1 MNSITGLSLSAV
13 RRQFDR
19 RAPRAADADF
29 LHREVEARMVDRL
42 DPVRINPSRVLDAGC
57 GYGAG
62 LSILGERYPEALV
75 VGADL
80 SVAMADRANRKHPQR
95 VVTADLQALPF
106 ANARVDLVWS
116 NLALH
121 WCPDPGAALAEW
133 SRVLRADGLLM
144 FSAYGVD
151 SFKELRRLGWSTQRF
166 PDMHDLGDALI
177 RTGFSAPVMDMEPL
191 TLTWRDPNRA
201 WADLRALGGHA
212 LEARSRGLS
221 GRMRKQQWLET
232 LSQGAQ
238 EAEDPGTF
246 SVTIE
251 LIYGHA
257 WCSPASKLE
266 PGTARVEFVRRGL

>member
-1 MNSITGLSLSAV
+1 MNSMTGLSLSAV

-19 RAPRAADADF
+19 RAPRAVDADF
-29 LHREVEARMVDRL
+29 LHREVEQRMLDRL
-42 DPVRINPSRVLDAGC
+42 DPVRLSPSRILDAGC

-62 LSILGERYPEALV
+62 LSMVGERDPEAMV

-80 SVAMADRANRKHPQR
+80 SIAMVDRASREHPER
-95 VVTADLQALPF
+95 VVGADLQALPF
-106 ANARVDLVWS
+106 ANARLDLVWS
-116 NLALH
+116 NLVLH
-121 WCPDPGAALAEW
+121 WCPDPGLALAEW
-133 SRVLRADGLLM
+133 SRVLRADGLLI

-191 TLTWRDPNRA
+191 PLTWRDPIRA

-212 LEARSRGLS
+212 LEARSQGLS
-221 GRMRKQQWLET
+221 GRARKQQWLDRWI
-232 LSQGAQ
+232 QGAQ
-238 EAEDPGTF
+238 DSQDPGTL

-266 PGTARVEFVRRGL
+266 PGTARLEFIRGGG

>member
-1 MNSITGLSLSAV
+1 MNSMTGLNLVAV

-29 LHREVEARMVDRL
+29 LHREVEARMLDRL
-42 DPVRINPSRVLDAGC
+42 DPVRISPLRILDAGC
-57 GYGAG
+57 GAGAG
-62 LSILGERYPEALV
+62 LSILRERYPEAVV

-80 SVAMADRANRKHPQR
+80 SPAMVGRASREHAGR
-95 VVTADLQALPF
+95 LVSADLQALPF
-106 ANARVDLVWS
+106 ANARLDLVWS

-121 WCPDPGAALAEW
+121 WCPDPGAAIAEW

-166 PDMHDLGDALI
+166 PDMHDVGDALI
-177 RTGFSAPVMDMEPL
+177 RTGFLAPVMDMEPL
-191 TLTWRDPNRA
+191 RLTWRDPIKA
-201 WADLRALGGHA
+201 LADLRALGGHA
-212 LEARSRGLS
+212 LEARSQGLS
-221 GRMRKQQWLET
+221 SRMRKQQWLDA
-232 LSQGAQ
+232 LKQGARDAQ
-238 EAEDPGTF
+238 DPGTL

-257 WCSPASKLE
+257 WCSATSKLE
-266 PGTARVEFVRRGL
+266 PGTSRVEFVRSGR

>member
-1 MNSITGLSLSAV
+1 MTGLSLSAV

-19 RAPRAADADF
+19 RAPRAADADY
-29 LHREVEARMVDRL
+29 LHREVEQRMMDRL
-42 DPVRINPSRVLDAGC
+42 DPVRIRPARILDAGC
-57 GYGAG
+57 GAGAG
-62 LSILGERYPEALV
+62 LAMLSERYPQALV

-80 SVAMADRANRKHPQR
+80 SFAMVNRARSEHSER
-95 VVTADLQALPF
+95 VVSADLQTLPF
-106 ANARVDLVWS
+106 ANSRLDLVWS

-121 WCPDPGAALAEW
+121 WCPDPGAVLAEW
-133 SRVLRADGLLM
+133 SRVLRADGLVM

-151 SFKELRRLGWSTQRF
+151 SFKELRKLGWSTQRF

-212 LEARSRGLS
+212 LEARSPGLS
-221 GRMRKQQWLET
+221 GRIRKQQWLEA
-232 LSQGAQ
+232 LIQGAEDAQ
-238 EAEDPGTF
+238 DPGTF

-266 PGTARVEFVRRGL
+266 PGTARVEFVGRRR